1 MCFWKA
7 SPPQSRLDSHQ
18 PYSVD
23 EITGMKP
30 AALILLTDFGLQDA
44 YVGMMKGVIAQID
57 PALLVIDLT
66 HQIPPQNLI
75 AARFTL
81 MTAVPYF
88 PPDSVY
94 LAVVDPGVGTTRRA
108 IAVEFGFSADRP
120 VGFLV
125 GPDNGLFSGVLS
137 QYSPLTA
144 VELNNS
150 RYWRTLAPSSTFHGR
165 DIFASIGAYLARG
178 VPLHDLGSTIDLDSL
193 VTLPIPPCRYL
204 QSDDQI
210 TIQGCI
216 QAIDHFGNL
225 ITTIPGTDGI
235 TKQWAVVLDDLTL
248 PGQHTYNDAAAGD
261 WVALIGSHGWVEV
274 AINQGN
280 AQALLGVDWGKA
292 IKVVVRG

>member
-1 MCFWKA
+1 
-7 SPPQSRLDSHQ
+7 
-18 PYSVD
+18 
-23 EITGMKP
+23 MKP
-30 AALILLTDFGLQDA
+30 AALALLTDFGLQDA

-57 PALLVIDLT
+57 PTLLVIDLT
-66 HQIPPQNLI
+66 HQIPPQNLM

-81 MTAVPYF
+81 MAAVPYF

-94 LAVVDPGVGTTRRA
+94 VAVVDPGVGTARRA
-108 IAVEFGFSADRP
+108 IAVEFGFSQNRP

-165 DIFASIGAYLARG
+165 DIFASVGAYLARG

-193 VTLPIPPCRYL
+193 TTLPIPPCCYL
-204 QSDDQI
+204 QSDNET

-225 ITTIPGTDGI
+225 ITTIPGTDVI
-235 TKQWAVVLDDLTL
+235 NKQWAVVLDDLTL
-248 PGQHTYNDAAAGD
+248 PGQQTYNDRAPGD
-261 WVALIGSHGWVEV
+261 WVALVGSHGWIEV

-280 AQALLGVDWGKA
+280 AQAQLGVDWGKA